1 MFVKHYIC
9 PFTDYEVLLYLLK
22 YYKLNFRKI
31 FRGKQVIKKSSN
43 IMARPLLL
51 SYIDDIV
58 NEHEEY
64 EYAYQIYKT
73 LIGKWID
80 REVHFIQKTSE
91 KDIAISDYI
100 NNFWQFI

>member
-1 MFVKHYIC
+1 
-9 PFTDYEVLLYLLK
+9 
-22 YYKLNFRKI
+22 
-31 FRGKQVIKKSSN
+31 
-43 IMARPLLL
+43 MARPLLL

-80 REVHFIQKTSE
+80 REVHFIQKLQRRILLFLTT
-91 KDIAISDYI
+91 
-100 NNFWQFI
+100 